1 MVDLRDDYTVDN
13 GVSPAVDQT
22 AQRLMSVIPAMFR
35 QMKNDSRDD
44 LPPAFC
50 DMGEGQ
56 VRILHILSHQDFT
69 MGELAERMHVT
80 APTVSRTVDN
90 LVARG
95 LVDRHPDAND
105 RRRIWLRLTSE
116 GYSLAGQLELRF
128 RLAMERFL
136 QPLTS
141 DQLALVLAACDT
153 LEGLL
158 AADRIT
164 DSKPIVS
171 STLVRGEESST
182 NGNRY

>member
-1 MVDLRDDYTVDN
+1 MVTTLSDSYTLDR
-13 GVSPAVDQT
+13 GVSPEVEQT
-22 AQRLMSVIPAMFR
+22 AQRLIDVIPAMFR
-35 QMKNDSRDD
+35 QMKNDAHDD

-56 VRILHILSHQDFT
+56 VRILHMLNHQVFT
-69 MGELAERMHVT
+69 MGDLAERMHVT

-116 GYSLAGQLELRF
+116 GDSLAGQIELRF
-128 RLAMERFL
+128 RSAMARFL
-136 QPLTS
+136 QPLTP
-141 DQLALVLAACDT
+141 DQLALVIAACDT

-158 AADRIT
+158 TADRIT
-164 DSKPIVS
+164 AAKPIVS
-171 STLVRGEESST
+171 STSVRGEESS
-182 NGNRY
+182 NGN

>member
-1 MVDLRDDYTVDN
+1 MVANLIADYTVDSE
-13 GVSPAVDQT
+13 VSPNVDQT
-22 AQRLMSVIPAMFR
+22 AQRLIDVIPAMFR
-35 QMKNDSRDD
+35 QMKNDSRYD

-56 VRILHILSHQDFT
+56 VRILHMLNQQEFT
-69 MGELAERMHVT
+69 MGDLAERMHVT

-105 RRRIWLRLTSE
+105 RRRIWLRLSGE
-116 GYSLAGQLELRF
+116 GYNLAQQMELRF
-128 RLAMERFL
+128 RSAMERFL

-141 DQLALVLAACDT
+141 DQLALVIAACDT

-158 AADRIT
+158 AADRII
-164 DSKPIVS
+164 DPKPIAS
-171 STLVRGEESST
+171 STSVRGEESH
-182 NGNRY
+182 NGN

>member
-1 MVDLRDDYTVDN
+1 MAVNLIDNYIVDN

-22 AQRLMSVIPAMFR
+22 AQRLMNVIPAMFR
-35 QMKNDSRDD
+35 QMKNDARED

-56 VRILHILSHQDFT
+56 VRILHMLGQQEFN

-105 RRRIWLRLTSE
+105 RRKIWLRLTGE
-116 GYSLAGQLELRF
+116 GDSLARQMEIGF
-128 RLAMERFL
+128 RSAMERFL
-136 QPLTS
+136 QPLTP
-141 DQLALVLAACDT
+141 DQLAVIAAACDT

-158 AADRIT
+158 TADRMT
-164 DSKPIVS
+164 DVKPVAS
-171 STLVRGEESST
+171 STSVRGEESL
-182 NGNRY
+182 NGN